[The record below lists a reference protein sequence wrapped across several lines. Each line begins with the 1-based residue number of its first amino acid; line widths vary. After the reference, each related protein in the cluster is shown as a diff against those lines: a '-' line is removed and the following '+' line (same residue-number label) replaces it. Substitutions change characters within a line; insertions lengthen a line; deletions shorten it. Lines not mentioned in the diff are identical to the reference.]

1 MKLSEIY
8 DQLAYGELR
17 QVVMG
22 TGDMTI
28 TALGIPQAKQQE
40 ILPFVILGLTEIHK
54 RFKLREGKAILPLL
68 PDKSD
73 YSLATATDFMQVEAI
88 TGIWHQKPIDIP
100 INLGFK
106 HGITTPTYNTLTVP
120 TDINEAPWLQETTEL
135 IISYRADHP
144 VIDVNVASAAAII
157 TDIFLP
163 TMYLQALIYYISARV
178 TSSLGGSEGYI
189 ETDSYQAKFEYQ
201 CSLLVKDSF
210 NVEREMPDNK
220 LALRGWV

>member
-1 MKLSEIY
+1 MKLSEVY

-17 QVVMG
+17 QIVLG

-28 TALGIPQAKQQE
+28 NNIGIPQAKQQE
-40 ILPFVILGLTEIHK
+40 ILPFVVLGLTEIHK
-54 RFKLREGKAILPLL
+54 RFKLREGRATLPLIEGQ
-68 PDKSD
+68 SA

-88 TGIWHQKPIDIP
+88 TGIWDKKDIDIP

-120 TDINEAPWLQETTEL
+120 TDVNDAPWLRETTEL

-144 VIDVNVASAAAII
+144 VIDVNIANAAASIV
-157 TDIFLP
+157 DIFLP
-163 TMYLQALIYYISARV
+163 SMYLQALIYYISARV

-220 LALRGWV
+220 LALRGWI